1 MAPGDGVALGG
12 TLSTGGWL
20 VVQADKATTAAAA
33 TALTIR
39 MLIRRISFRPGSSAA
54 RIRREPGRGP
64 GGRGLSE
71 PGVLDDLGQLRH
83 GELADPARADQHRR
97 VTVEVRGGEE
107 RRCLVLD

>member
-1 MAPGDGVALGG
+1 MAPGDDGDALGG
-12 TLSTGGWL
+12 TLTTEGWL
-20 VVQADKATTAAAA
+20 AQADTATTAMAAA
-33 TALTIR
+33 ALTIR

-97 VTVEVRGGEE
+97 VAVEVRGGEE